1 MTTVFVHGVPETPA
15 VWRTLVDALD
25 AQDAVQLRLPGFGS
39 PLPDGFTA
47 TMQEYADW
55 LHRELASIAA
65 PIDLVSHDWGA
76 LLAMRVNAQ
85 NPGLV
90 RSWVTDMGNLDD
102 DFEWHDTAKTWQTPG
117 DGEAFMDGMLAL
129 SDPERAEVLAGLGVE
144 SGVADELSRDFDQV
158 MADSI
163 LALYRSAGDVGREW
177 GPGVDAIVAP
187 TLVIEAAQ
195 DPFRSPGAAAA
206 LVERIGASTTLLAD
220 AGHWWMT
227 TDPVDSA
234 AAITA
239 FWAGL

>member
-117 DGEAFMDGMLAL
+117 DGEAFMDGIVAMT
-129 SDPERAEVLAGLGVE
+129 DGERAELLAGLGIE
-144 SGVADELSRDFDQV
+144 SSIAAAISPEVDATMSE
-158 MADSI
+158 AI
-163 LALYRSAGDVGREW
+163 LALYRSAVDIGPLW
-177 GPGVDAIVAP
+177 GPGIDAIVVP

-195 DPFRSPGAAAA
+195 DPFRSPGATAA
-206 LVERIGASTTLLAD
+206 LVERTGASTTLLAD

-234 AAITA
+234 AAIRA